1 MADFYA
7 SPQDPVFFLHHG
19 AIDRIWTI
27 WQNQDREDRL
37 FQIYGTKTYEN
48 VPASAN
54 ATLDTLLD
62 YGPLA
67 DPITIEEAMSTT
79 DGPFCYY
86 YE

>member
-1 MADFYA
+1 MADFYV
-7 SPQDPVFFLHHG
+7 SPQDPVFFLHHAG
-19 AIDRIWTI
+19 IDRTWTI
-27 WQNQDREDRL
+27 WQELDRENRL
-37 FQIYGTKTYEN
+37 YQIYGTQTYEN
-48 VPASAN
+48 APPSAN

-67 DPITIEEAMSTT
+67 DSITIREAMSVT